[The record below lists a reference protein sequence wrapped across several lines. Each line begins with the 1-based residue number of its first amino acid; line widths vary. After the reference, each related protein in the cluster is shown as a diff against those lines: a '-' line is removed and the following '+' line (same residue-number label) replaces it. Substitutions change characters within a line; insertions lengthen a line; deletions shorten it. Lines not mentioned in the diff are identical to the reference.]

1 MQYESLPANHM
12 EKQLGWAYK
21 LGGAESLRISNVGQM
36 VLSRLMASHI
46 WHQLDG
52 SIGLDFRKGTMA
64 TTHIDAQHF
73 ISSLNATGTFQAA
86 PSVLELRESES
97 EYVC

>member
-1 MQYESLPANHM
+1 MWSR
-12 EKQLGWAYK
+12 K
-21 LGGAESLRISNVGQM
+21 LGRAESLGIFKASQT
-36 VLSRLMASHI
+36 VLAKLMASHI

-86 PSVLELRESES
+86 PSVLELRGSES